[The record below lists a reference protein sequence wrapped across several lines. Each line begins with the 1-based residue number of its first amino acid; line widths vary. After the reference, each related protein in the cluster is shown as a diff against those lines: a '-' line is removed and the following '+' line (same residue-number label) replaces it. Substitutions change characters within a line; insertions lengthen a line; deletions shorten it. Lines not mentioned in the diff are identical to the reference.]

1 MEFLF
6 TLTENPIY
14 KLELDSNPTPDKVIE
29 IYKRAKNFNVE
40 SDYVNFCLNNI
51 KNIDLILKFAPFEK
65 IINLF
70 INNKL
75 ISNYLT
81 KDLIDDVINYHQTEF
96 LLKKEKEKITL
107 TNKFNNTYNFNLTV
121 YKKRLNQILPE
132 ELKKCNIIFGETM
145 IHDICN
151 NQKFKEICEN
161 KQRVYWEIYFSKKDI
176 ISTYRKNE
184 SKNDFFLIKHENIN
198 FIIFP
203 FLHDFNVVLNNN
215 LFCGNEN
222 DIVASPL
229 GYHSLANCSYISNQK
244 IYDITEYTQYKK
256 TNVGFQIKKNI
267 LSFDSKVNHHCYICK
282 KNYNKKHIFS
292 DYTFMCFEC
301 GMTNY
306 LFEQEKI
313 DMTNMTAFITG
324 IRHTIGFSIA
334 LKLLR
339 SGCFVIGTSR
349 FPMCALHNY
358 QQEQDYDIWKE
369 RLIICQCDF
378 LNIESVQKTIEL
390 VKSYKPNIIINNA
403 CQTIRPTKEYY
414 QRVSLIESSISEKM
428 DSHKQSFS
436 IKDTEKVCCEDKII
450 NMNGNLFLNK
460 KWSYTYNYPKV
471 ETGIIVPVNFTRNI
485 CDPNLDLTHN
495 SWTLNL
501 QSVTMP
507 ELLEVNAINQ
517 ITPTIIIQQLLEHM
531 QKPSFVIQV
540 SAKEGIFNCNKSTEM
555 GLHPHTNMC
564 KAGMNMLIRTLGE
577 TKSDCNFYAVDP
589 GYVSGTAD
597 KEYPLNIND
606 GAQRVIYPVISYLRG
621 NILKTGHYKNYKHHN
636 W

>member
-6 TLTENPIY
+6 TLAENPIY
-14 KLELDSNPTPDKVIE
+14 KLELEQDSPPDKIIE
-29 IYKRAKNFNVE
+29 IYKRAKNFNCE

-70 INNKL
+70 VNNKL
-75 ISNYLT
+75 ISNYLS
-81 KDLIDDVINYHQTEF
+81 KEIIDDIINYHQIEF
-96 LLKKEKEKITL
+96 VLKKQKDKITL
-107 TNKFNNTYNFNLTV
+107 TNKFNSKYNFNLQV
-121 YKKRLNQILPE
+121 YKKRLNKILPE
-132 ELKKCNIIFGETM
+132 ELKNCNIIFGETM
-145 IHDICN
+145 IYDICN
-151 NQKFKEICEN
+151 NAKFKEICEN
-161 KQRVYWEIYFSKKDI
+161 KQQIYWEIYFAEKNLV
-176 ISTYRKNE
+176 STYRKNE
-184 SKNDFFLIKHENIN
+184 KKNGFFLIKHDNIN
-198 FIIFP
+198 FIVIP
-203 FLHDFNVVLNNN
+203 RIHDFDVVLNTN
-215 LFCGNEN
+215 LFCGDKDN
-222 DIVASPL
+222 IYSSPL
-229 GYHSLANCSYISNQK
+229 GYHTLANCSYISNQK
-244 IYDITEYTQYKK
+244 IYDISEHTIYKK
-256 TNVGFQIKKNI
+256 TMIGYEIQKNI
-267 LSFDSKVNHHCYICK
+267 INFDSKTNNLCYICK
-282 KNYNKKHIFS
+282 KNYNKKHIFGNY
-292 DYTFMCFEC
+292 DFMCFEC
-301 GMTNY
+301 GMMNY

-313 DMTNMTAFITG
+313 DMTNMIAFITG

-358 QQEQDYDIWKE
+358 QQEKDYDIWKE

-378 LNIESVQKTIEL
+378 LNMDSVQKTIEL

-403 CQTIRPTKEYY
+403 CQTVRPTKEYY
-414 QRVSLIESSISEKM
+414 QRVSLIENSIAEKM
-428 DSHKQSFS
+428 DCLS
-436 IKDTEKVCCEDKII
+436 IKDTTKVCSENKII
-450 NMNGNLFLNK
+450 NMSDNLFLNK
-460 KWSYTYNYPKV
+460 KWSYTHNYPKV
-471 ETGIIVPVNFTRNI
+471 DTGIIVPVNFTRNI

-501 QSVTMP
+501 QDVSMS

-517 ITPTIIIQQLLEHM
+517 ITPTIIIQQLLDHM

-577 TKSDCNFYAVDP
+577 TKNDCNFYAVDP
-589 GYVSGTAD
+589 GYVSGTID
-597 KEYPLNIND
+597 KKYPLSVDD
-606 GAQRVIYPVISYLRG
+606 GAQRVIYPIISYLRG
-621 NILKTGHYKNYKHHN
+621 KTLKTGHYKNYKYHN